1 MADFLT
7 GVVTGS
13 LLVASALHL
22 QRWLFLRAMRRRLP
36 PPGSVLS
43 AGAFRTACRPCPSVA
58 PGAVHDVRLAPR
70 PGLDHSCGNPHGNV
84 GHEEGA
90 GITPPQND
98 EAQRSVEG
106 PLPSPIPPTR
116 LAVLLAASPH
126 RVPTHCQVGDVV
138 VAREPPEHRLG
149 GFGGLG
155 LFELIPFVAPLPTA
169 GGLWMWNSDGGWCRM
184 TPAEILRVAFGRP
197 LEGA

>member
-1 MADFLT
+1 MTFFLA

-70 PGLDHSCGNPHGNV
+70 
-84 GHEEGA
+84 
-90 GITPPQND
+90 
-98 EAQRSVEG
+98 SVES
-106 PLPSPIPPTR
+106 PLPPPIPPTR

-138 VAREPPEHRLG
+138 VAREPAEHRLG

-155 LFELIPFVAPLPTA
+155 LFELIPFIAPLPTA